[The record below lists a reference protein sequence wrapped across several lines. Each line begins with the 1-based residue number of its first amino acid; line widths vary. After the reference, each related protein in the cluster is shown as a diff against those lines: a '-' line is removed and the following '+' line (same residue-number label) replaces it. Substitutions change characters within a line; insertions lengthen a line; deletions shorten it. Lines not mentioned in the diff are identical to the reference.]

1 MRVMTRGGQ
10 ATLARTSAGR
20 LRALVGRAGDPCCC
34 DDGEIQAFLAV
45 DCCGLGLTIAV
56 EPVVLESCGLGGVVR
71 LNVGLEPWRGL
82 CYTITNVRP
91 ETQPERIYRFTE
103 VTCSEEGCG
112 GAEGNSVCPRCTE
125 CCLLTS
131 VRPCGEEEEIPPPSE
146 WPCCVH
152 GSGVEREEI
161 WEWVI
166 EDYTPVITFSGCA
179 GDPADVPPCSTPGQ
193 LRVLRDSTLSFRQV
207 LRLVERTGFV
217 KRASEDGGSC
227 YPDKQGCAYALID
240 DQYFDQFGVGNFD
253 PATCS
258 GSVVQ
263 TRRDDVHNETRTD
276 SCFEPAGAHE
286 WAAPHLWSAGFLLGN
301 AGSTIFQSRPE
312 FARQLSNPC
321 GYSAYA
327 EECWYT
333 NQPCPVW
340 SESLCQGVRKIEMVS
355 GSGAETCDGG
365 RQEFL
370 FEAWETVGQGA
381 AWRIPTAGNRRA
393 PHVFYRRATLTR
405 TWRYTVF
412 DRTLCRRDA
421 CEGGEAGVG
430 LLGARPG
437 GMARGTSA
445 RVAAAG
451 GGGGCGGCRQE
462 VGL

>member
-1 MRVMTRGGQ
+1 
-10 ATLARTSAGR
+10 
-20 LRALVGRAGDPCCC
+20 
-34 DDGEIQAFLAV
+34 
-45 DCCGLGLTIAV
+45 
-56 EPVVLESCGLGGVVR
+56 
-71 LNVGLEPWRGL
+71 
-82 CYTITNVRP
+82 
-91 ETQPERIYRFTE
+91 
-103 VTCSEEGCG
+103 
-112 GAEGNSVCPRCTE
+112 
-125 CCLLTS
+125 
-131 VRPCGEEEEIPPPSE
+131 
-146 WPCCVH
+146 
-152 GSGVEREEI
+152 VEREEV

-217 KRASEDGGSC
+217 KRASEDGSTC
-227 YPDKQGCAYALID
+227 YPDKQGCAYALVD

-340 SESLCQGVRKIEMVS
+340 AESLCQGVRKIEMVS

-421 CEGGEAGVG
+421 CGQGEAGVG

-437 GMARGTSA
+437 GLARGTSA
-445 RVAAAG
+445 RVAAG
-451 GGGGCGGCRQE
+451 VSGGCRGCRQE